1 MLDFIVTSL
10 PSAVCGMYKVQD
22 LSNNMNK
29 NMEEQLQD
37 LTKRQRREL
46 KKQEKLAKREKGDR
60 NKKITNFIII
70 FVIVLVL
77 AGISWLVVKG
87 GNIINN
93 NVAPDNDPTLGA
105 PSPQL
110 VITEF
115 SDFSCP
121 ACQLAASNI
130 KEAVSAYPDKVQLV
144 YNNYNLNHRWSE
156 KSAEAGECAFT
167 QGKFWEYCDV
177 IFEKQ
182 SDWVDADDAIDK
194 FKSYAK
200 EIGLDE
206 SQFNDCLDSDQT
218 KDRVEYDMKE
228 AQAKQIVS
236 TPTFFIGEN
245 RVLGAKTVDEFKS
258 LIEEQ
263 LMAVNK

>member
-1 MLDFIVTSL
+1 
-10 PSAVCGMYKVQD
+10 
-22 LSNNMNK
+22 
-29 NMEEQLQD
+29 MEEQFKN
-37 LTKRQRREL
+37 LTKRQRRDL
-46 KKQEKLAKREKGDR
+46 KKQEKQEQR
-60 NKKITNFIII
+60 KKNTRSKKVTNFIII
-70 FVIVLVL
+70 LVIVLVL
-77 AGISWLVVKG
+77 AGIGWLVVKG

-93 NVAPDNDPTLGA
+93 NVAPDNDPTLGTA
-105 PSPQL
+105 NPQL

-156 KSAEAGECAFT
+156 KSAEAGECAFS
-167 QGKFWEYCDV
+167 QGKFWEYYDV

-182 SDWVDADDAIDK
+182 SYWVDADDAIDK

-206 SQFNDCLDSDQT
+206 NQFNDCLDSGQT
-218 KDRVEYDMKE
+218 KDKVEYDMKE

-236 TPTFFIGEN
+236 TPTFFIGQE
-245 RVLGAKTVDEFKS
+245 RVVGAKTVEEFKT
-258 LIEEQ
+258 LIEGQ
-263 LMAVNK
+263 LKNANK